1 MSTVI
6 NTNLAS
12 LYAQNNLTNAQGA
25 LAQSVQRLSSGLRIN
40 SARDDAAGLSIA
52 QNMQSQ
58 INGLSQS
65 VRNLNDATNLL
76 QTADSS
82 LATVQDMLLRLK
94 QLSVQ
99 GYDSSLSATQRT
111 NIRTEV
117 SDLNTEINATSTRTK
132 FNGISLLSS
141 STGVDAKLSDLQKGT
156 YLSSGVAYD
165 WAGGDFA
172 LTGDTALDPAN
183 GNGDDPLTVSTA
195 NIEISYDVNSDAYK
209 QMAGVTYTF
218 SYGGDGKNIT
228 LSAVSDWSGTNGDD
242 KVYGASQTISV
253 ADVTSD
259 NAGAGGD
266 VTQTLDFS
274 NFGIKLNIT
283 TTISATETKVLGSSI
298 AHDLDGMTINQAS
311 DEDDGTSVKITN
323 IDASGATYGAGT
335 YELTSDGAGVLTTTY
350 IDEYGT
356 SQLFDVEFQDSWFDY
371 AGTNTTVDIGFG
383 LKISLENF
391 QKTTKENV
399 VDWLAAVD
407 NGTTFDGGAGDNS
420 GQLVITGS
428 GNNKLEFQSGASSD
442 AYITVNTLNV
452 ATDSTGTASEMQEV
466 GTSITDTLSDL
477 TSSDSTATWQAAF
490 KALESSIDTALDY
503 ISEQRATIGSQMN
516 RLSYIISNLGT
527 QSVNTQN
534 SRSAIID
541 TDFAA
546 ETAKLTKGQIMQQAA
561 TAMLA
566 QANQMPNVIL
576 SLLK

>member
-82 LATVQDMLLRLK
+82 LATIQDMLLRLK

-111 NIRTEV
+111 NIVTEMK
-117 SDLNTEINATSTRTK
+117 DLNSEINATATRTK
-132 FNGISLLSS
+132 FNGISLLGSS
-141 STGVDAKLSDLQKGT
+141 MGVSTPLSDIKKDT
-156 YLSSGVAYD
+156 YLS
-165 WAGGDFA
+165 
-172 LTGDTALDPAN
+172 DTAAMWAFTD
-183 GNGDDPLTVSTA
+183 GDIDLGAATDQDVGTDTTTNA
-195 NIEISYDVNSDAYK
+195 WFEITHDINSDAYAK
-209 QMAGVTYTF
+209 MAGVIF
-218 SYGGDGKNIT
+218 T
-228 LSAVSDWSGTNGDD
+228 LNYNSSGNSLTMSAVSDWDNTGDTTVFGTP
-242 KVYGASQTISV
+242 QTVNV
-253 ADVTSD
+253 ADALGAESGLSD
-259 NAGAGGD
+259 VD
-266 VTQTLDFS
+266 REQVLDFS
-274 NFGIKLNIT
+274 NFGIKIHLT
-283 TTISATETKVLGSSI
+283 TTVTAGDAKVLGSAI
-298 AHDLDGMTINQAS
+298 AKDLDLKTIEHTV
-311 DEDDGTSVKITN
+311 DEATGAAVKITN
-323 IDASGATYGAGT
+323 VDTSGVENPGT
-335 YELTSDGAGVLTTTY
+335 YTLEATGDEVTTTY
-350 IDEYGT
+350 VDSNGESQTHTLTLMDSQFLYSGT
-356 SQLFDVEFQDSWFDY
+356 
-371 AGTNTTVDIGFG
+371 TNTIDVGFG
-383 LKISLENF
+383 IKVSLYNF
-391 QKTTKENV
+391 QTTTAGDV
-399 VDWLAAVD
+399 AGWLAATD
-407 NGTTFDGGAGDNS
+407 SGFTFDGD
-420 GQLVITGS
+420 GS
-428 GNNKLEFQSGASSD
+428 GDATGQIVVSGNSNSRLEFQSGANSS
-442 AYITVNTLNV
+442 AYITVNTINV
-452 ATDSTGTASEMQEV
+452 GTDSNGSASEMQDI
-466 GTSITDTLSDL
+466 GTGITTGDTALANL
-477 TSSDSTATWQAAF
+477 GTNDSVATWQASF
-490 KALESSIDTALDY
+490 KSLESSIDTALDY